1 MIHQIFPHKIYHA
14 NINKDKSFHTQI
26 LDEAKRTMDP
36 DVPFADGANVNYKG
50 YNSVQ
55 KRFWSDSPTYGKEF
69 KNPAF
74 KEVFDFI
81 NKSADKFIEHL
92 QIDTTHQQIKMTNAF
107 LNFGNSTGSGLHDH
121 EGALFSYTYYFRLE
135 GTLPSLW
142 FLSPI
147 YNGPKGLFPWNGL
160 QYTDEWRHE
169 YEVQPIVGD
178 LFLFPAYMLHGTNDI
193 KEDYNRWL
201 FNGDFFIFSDNIPN
215 FPPLID

>member
-1 MIHQIFPHKIYHA
+1 MIHQIFPHKIYHV
-14 NINKDKSFHTQI
+14 NINKDKSFHDQT
-26 LDEAKRTMDP
+26 LDEAKRTMDS
-36 DVPFADGANVNYKG
+36 DVPFKDGANVNYKG
-50 YNSVQ
+50 YTSVQ
-55 KRFWSDSPTYGKEF
+55 KRFWSNSPTYGKEF

-107 LNFGNSTGSGLHDH
+107 LNFGDSTGSGLHDH
-121 EGALFSYTYYFRLE
+121 EGALFSYTYYFNLE

-142 FLSPI
+142 FLSPL
-147 YNGPKGLFPWNGL
+147 YNGPKGLFPWSGI

-169 YEVQPIVGD
+169 YEVRPIVGD
-178 LFLFPAYMLHGTNDI
+178 LFLFPAYMLHGTNEI

-201 FNGDFFIFSDNIPN
+201 FNGDYFIFSDNIPN